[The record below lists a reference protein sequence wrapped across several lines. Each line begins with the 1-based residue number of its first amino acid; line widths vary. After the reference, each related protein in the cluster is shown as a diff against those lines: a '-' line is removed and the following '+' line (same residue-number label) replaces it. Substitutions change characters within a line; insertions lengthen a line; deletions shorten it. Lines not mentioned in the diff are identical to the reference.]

1 MSRELPSFL
10 IDAGELLQ
18 HVSRVVYRGSRLYY
32 GRGSTNRYD
41 DPAEAYGVLYLGRDL
56 PTALMESVFHKHQW
70 LEDTKRSIA
79 LKEVQARMVRA
90 VGVLNDMLLADLTA
104 PGVMAGYFGLNLEQL
119 ASRDYTHTQ
128 QVSAQVHAMLGNDGQ
143 PLFDGVLYPSRN
155 NYPAASI
162 ALFERAGTKISVI
175 EDIDL
180 VDHVDWHVSLPP
192 TASASNPIPARWCR
206 MTKHPEAARKHIG
219 ASNRMKWSKLE

>member
-18 HVSRVVYRGSRLYY
+18 HVSRVVYRGSPLHY
-32 GRGSTNRYD
+32 GRSSTNRYD
-41 DPAEAYGVLYLGRDL
+41 DPTRAYGVLYLGRDL

-70 LEDTKRSIA
+70 LADTTRLIA
-79 LKEVQARMVRA
+79 LQEVQGRMVRA
-90 VGVLNDMLLADLTA
+90 VAVLYGVRLADLTA

-128 QVSAQVHAMLGNDGQ
+128 QVSTQVHAMLGDEGL

-155 NYPAASI
+155 NYPAKSI
-162 ALFERAGTKISVI
+162 ALFERAEAKVRVI
-175 EDIDL
+175 KDIDL
-180 VDHVDWHVSLPP
+180 VDHVDWPGFVATYRIGVEPDP
-192 TASASNPIPARWCR
+192 GPVEPDDEAS
-206 MTKHPEAARKHIG
+206 
-219 ASNRMKWSKLE
+219 